1 MNNVL
6 ILVALIAVLMGVLCG
21 GFIVFL
27 LFTVRK
33 RISASSLANTHTLA
47 GQMGTVEIPFD
58 YHAKGKISVFLDN
71 STKELIAFTD
81 PPNAFNKGDQ
91 VLIVQVKDAQAWV
104 VPGNLFE

>member
-1 MNNVL
+1 MDNVL
-6 ILVALIAVLMGVLCG
+6 ILVALIAVLIGVLCG

-33 RISASSLANTHTLA
+33 KISANSLANTHTLA
-47 GQMGTVEIPFD
+47 GQMGIVQIPFD
-58 YHAKGKISVFLDN
+58 HRSKGKIRVFVDS

-91 VLIVQVKDAQAWV
+91 VLIVQVKDTQAWV
-104 VPGNLFE
+104 VPGNIFE